1 MRRTNCRAFIRA
13 SIKQKLFIR
22 ILTREPICRSG
33 RSLIIYLL
41 LLSLL
46 LPSRSMRPSA
56 IISASLSSAIVIH
69 RPFGIVK
76 SRDVTPYNEKF
87 AIPPAKYIVTR
98 RNKSIGRR
106 EGDGW
111 EGQTAGANIIRSQL
125 KSSIIDLFR
134 RRLTALT
141 GLTTI
146 LRPNCKKQV
155 YTKPERGPD
164 QAAYVACLRVFST
177 FC

>member
-69 RPFGIVK
+69 RSFGIVK

-98 RNKSIGRR
+98 RNKSIGRW
-106 EGDGW
+106 EEDGRIDSGRKYYPFAIEKLHYW
-111 EGQTAGANIIRSQL
+111 FIPTAFDRFNWINDDP
-125 KSSIIDLFR
+125 SSHLQKASLHEAWTR
-134 RRLTALT
+134 TGSSSLHRLLT
-141 GLTTI
+141 S
-146 LRPNCKKQV
+146 
-155 YTKPERGPD
+155 
-164 QAAYVACLRVFST
+164 F
-177 FC
+177 